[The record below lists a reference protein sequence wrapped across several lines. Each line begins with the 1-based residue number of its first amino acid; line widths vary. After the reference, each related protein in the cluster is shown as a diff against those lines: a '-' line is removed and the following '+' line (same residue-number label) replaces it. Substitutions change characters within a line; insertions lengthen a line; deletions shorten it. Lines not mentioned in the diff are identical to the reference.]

1 MPYYDY
7 KCNNKECDYTEG
19 KILPIEN
26 RDDPLSQECPFCGEI
41 AIMREF
47 GSPIINLSYRKSTI
61 QSDPKIRKFQE
72 EVLKPIKKGLNKTGR
87 VRGIE

>member
-1 MPYYDY
+1 MGFWDY
-7 KCNNKECDYTEG
+7 KCESCGHEFEENY
-19 KILPIEN
+19 PIAD
-26 RDDPLSQECPFCGEI
+26 RDKPTTQSCPFCGEI

-72 EVLKPIKKGLNKTGR
+72 EVLKPLKKGLNKTGR